1 MLKADS
7 WCWSCSIISTV
18 LYRPQQLCDWLV
30 SHEQSV
36 VLFCTWE
43 VPMWMWAHKHY
54 HALCQCRQTIL
65 HASCQCQLTRY
76 RTETW
81 KPSLGTYT
89 LHLVN
94 IWKKIWN
101 PGTCLAFAS
110 TNRRYLDIW
119 FLFFKFVACP
129 AALPALPLSTYHLIL
144 NPSMQPRLV
153 EINNEDD
160 GCRSW
165 LKEREEKKKLI
176 VIPQSDCQGC

>member
-1 MLKADS
+1 MS
-7 WCWSCSIISTV
+7 RVWSCFVLEKCLCECGLTSTTMHF
-18 LYRPQQLCDWLV
+18 V
-30 SHEQSV
+30 SVGRQSCMQV
-36 VLFCTWE
+36 VS
-43 VPMWMWAHKHY
+43 AS
-54 HALCQCRQTIL
+54 RQD
-65 HASCQCQLTRY
+65 
-76 RTETW
+76 TETW
-81 KPSLGTYT
+81 KPSLETKSGH
-89 LHLVN
+89 LHSSLGKYMAHFLKSLN
-94 IWKKIWN
+94 GD
-101 PGTCLAFAS
+101 GTCLAFAS
-110 TNRRYLDIW
+110 TNRRYLDMW

>member
-1 MLKADS
+1 MSRA
-7 WCWSCSIISTV
+7 WSCFVLEKCLCECGLTSTTMHF
-18 LYRPQQLCDWLV
+18 V
-30 SHEQSV
+30 SVGRQSCMQV
-36 VLFCTWE
+36 VS
-43 VPMWMWAHKHY
+43 
-54 HALCQCRQTIL
+54 
-65 HASCQCQLTRY
+65 ASWRD
-76 RTETW
+76 TETW

-94 IWKKIWN
+94 IWQIFWN

-110 TNRRYLDIW
+110 TNRRYLDMW